1 VIYRSG
7 LPGTRRRARTWQRA
21 ARCAGLAV
29 LALAAGALGA
39 CGSTDSATRSA
50 STTATTSP
58 ATTGTR
64 STADPDP
71 GTIAVRFTQALFGG
85 HFDRA
90 RRYVAPD
97 SRNALLVITAGL
109 RSDSLSQHDLAV
121 GSSSVH
127 GTSAATILTGTLC
140 SSHGAKPVTRSS
152 RDCIT
157 NRDPHSDDPMF
168 RVVMTLGPA
177 RRWQVSYRLPR
188 TAGRYGEDP
197 AARTP

>member
-1 VIYRSG
+1 M
-7 LPGTRRRARTWQRA
+7 
-21 ARCAGLAV
+21 
-29 LALAAGALGA
+29 
-39 CGSTDSATRSA
+39 
-50 STTATTSP
+50 
-58 ATTGTR
+58 
-64 STADPDP
+64 
-71 GTIAVRFTQALFGG
+71 
-85 HFDRA
+85 
-90 RRYVAPD
+90 
-97 SRNALLVITAGL
+97 ITAGL

-152 RDCIT
+152 RNCIT